1 MLNIGNLALSFL
13 TIDTIKEYVMFIYA
27 LRMFGI
33 FMTMMHLTTSGS
45 IGTSIIITIMSKT
58 SASSNISKSL
68 KATVHGMNM
77 SFLSIAVLTLI
88 GVLLAFFVIK
98 SIKLVWDN

>member
-27 LRMFGI
+27 LIMFGI

-45 IGTSIIITIMSKT
+45 IGTSIITIMSKT

-98 SIKLVWDN
+98 SRKLVWDN